1 LRIEIRMAHFLDNKK
16 SGSTGIYSQLD
27 GPSTVKPEGRFPDPA
42 KCGLE
47 EDRQGGLDD
56 PLNEDKARAYAL
68 CFTSEPL
75 SD

>member
-1 LRIEIRMAHFLDNKK
+1 MC
-16 SGSTGIYSQLD
+16 SQLEHL
-27 GPSTVKPEGRFPDPA
+27 STVKLEGRFPDSA

-68 CFTSEPL
+68 SFYSL
-75 SD
+75 ISDENG